1 MSLPERGRVA
11 DWAEV
16 VVVWLFAVAFLVVFA
31 MWLDYSLTLDR
42 LVDVPDGLVGLLA
55 LVPIGTALGR
65 FAKAYYRKVSGGQA
79 GTSM

>member
-1 MSLPERGRVA
+1 MSFPERGRVA

-16 VVVWLFAVAFLVVFA
+16 VVVWLFVVAFLVAFA
-31 MWLDYSLTLDR
+31 MWVDYSLAEGG

-65 FAKAYYRKVSGGQA
+65 FARAYYRKVSGGQA